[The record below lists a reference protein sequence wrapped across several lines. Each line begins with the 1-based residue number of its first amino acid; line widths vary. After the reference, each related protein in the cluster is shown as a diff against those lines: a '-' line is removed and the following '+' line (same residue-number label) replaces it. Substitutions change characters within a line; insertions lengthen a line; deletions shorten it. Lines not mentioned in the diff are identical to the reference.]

1 VPDPHGRPRQIARVP
16 QQRRGEPGLDGAWRR
31 REPFEPLPDLA
42 GGLAAVP
49 GGLGAEVGT
58 PFTFAGQRWVPADA
72 TPIGAQLAAELRD
85 PTPAPTLPRHRRAIE
100 D

>member
-1 VPDPHGRPRQIARVP
+1 
-16 QQRRGEPGLDGAWRR
+16 L
-31 REPFEPLPDLA
+31 EPFEPLPDLVA
-42 GGLAAVP
+42 TLAAVP

-85 PTPAPTLPRHRRAIE
+85 PGPPPMLPRHRLAI